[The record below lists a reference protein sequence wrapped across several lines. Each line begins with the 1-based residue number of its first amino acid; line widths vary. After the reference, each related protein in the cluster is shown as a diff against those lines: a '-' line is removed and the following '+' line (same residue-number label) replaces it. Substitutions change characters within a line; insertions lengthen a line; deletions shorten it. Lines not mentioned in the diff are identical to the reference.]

1 MWGHRYTSDD
11 ERALIGAR
19 HGDPEGV
26 QVLLRRVVSLSMQQ
40 LLFFDLEQCD
50 QIGRFLKVIGDQ
62 FSFKSNTKIW

>member
-26 QVLLRRVVSLSMQQ
+26 QVLLRRVVVNAAAPIFGS
-40 LLFFDLEQCD
+40 
-50 QIGRFLKVIGDQ
+50 RAV
-62 FSFKSNTKIW
+62 